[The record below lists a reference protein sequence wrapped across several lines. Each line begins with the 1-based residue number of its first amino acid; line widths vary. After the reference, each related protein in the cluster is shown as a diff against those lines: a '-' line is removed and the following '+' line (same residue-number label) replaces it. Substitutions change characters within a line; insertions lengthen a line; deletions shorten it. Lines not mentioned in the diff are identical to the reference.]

1 MNKKL
6 IMMTTSLAVGGI
18 LLFGTALA
26 NASQLSGYETYK
38 QSILSIKDLKNGTAI
53 IKASVYDNGSDLL
66 DVSSNVKI
74 NLNAN
79 TLSEATTIKS
89 GSTTQ
94 TSSIYRQDGK
104 TIQKSSDSDVYTV
117 RENMHKNNNELKKTE
132 SPELTKAVET
142 LVDTLVGNM
151 QNDVVVTEN
160 NDGTKKVAI
169 NIKENEVTPL
179 INAATSVVAVS
190 STNPAFHNEK
200 LGKFDLK
207 SIFPQLV
214 SDVKIKSIDVNGD
227 INKDNVIKDQI
238 AKVVISGSDAQGKNH
253 EITININVDLS
264 NINSTTPDTVDLT
277 GKQVKTIT
285 TDFRGEH

>member
-104 TIQKSSDSDVYTV
+104 TIQKFSDSDLYTV

-151 QNDVVVTEN
+151 QNDVAVTEN
-160 NDGTKKVAI
+160 NDGTKKVAV